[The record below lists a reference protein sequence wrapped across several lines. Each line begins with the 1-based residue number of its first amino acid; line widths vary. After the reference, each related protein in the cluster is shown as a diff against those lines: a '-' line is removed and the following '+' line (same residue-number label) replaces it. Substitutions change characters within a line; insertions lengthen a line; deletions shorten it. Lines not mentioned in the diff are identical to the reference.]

1 MAALTVA
8 LAGRPVAELTE
19 SADGVPRL
27 RWRDDYRAQE
37 EATPLSLSLPAGE
50 AECFDGDRVAAWLRG
65 LLPDDPGLIDHWVD
79 IGVAAAPRPVALL
92 ASPIG
97 RDCAG
102 AVSFHPLGEAGL
114 TAEET
119 GETRWLSDAEL
130 AALLFELQLAERVG
144 FEGFGGPDI
153 AWFTLAGLH
162 PKIAV
167 VRCGDRW
174 GIPAAPTPTTHI
186 LRLPRMKHEDRG
198 VEHKGINEHLCL
210 TAARNAGLD
219 AVPSRILVFED
230 DETALAVERFDR
242 VTGPDGAATRR
253 HQEDLYGALGYPSN
267 VRYQVRGGPSPA
279 QVAGLLRARGGES
292 EVWRFADVLAFTWLV
307 AAPSVHTRRLA
318 VLLDGPNV
326 ALAPLC
332 GAASWLPYH
341 PAAEQRPH
349 GDFDGDV
356 FLAMDIGGDHR
367 LSRITA
373 ASWRRAARRLGL
385 DAAQLVDRVAALA
398 VRLPAA
404 FDQAAQDVTVR
415 AVAADFAD
423 RLCDLIARRAA
434 RLAALVDAPDGRGR
448 PNRYP
453 KE

>member
-50 AECFDGDRVAAWLRG
+50 SARFEGDRVAAWLRG
-65 LLPDDPGLIDHWVD
+65 LLPGDRNLIDHWVD

-102 AVSFHPLGEAGL
+102 AVSFHPPGEAGL
-114 TAEET
+114 TAETT
-119 GETRWLSDAEL
+119 GETRWLPDAEL
-130 AALLFELQLAERVG
+130 AALLFELQLAEYVG
-144 FEGFGGPDI
+144 FGWPDI
-153 AWFTLAGLH
+153 AWFTLAGCH
-162 PKIAV
+162 PKVAV

-186 LRLPRMKHEDRG
+186 LRLPRMKHEIRG
-198 VEHKGINEHLCL
+198 RMDHKTINEHLCL
-210 TAARNAGLD
+210 AAARNAGLD
-219 AVPSRILVFED
+219 AARSSILVFDD

-253 HQEDLYGALGYPSN
+253 HQEHLYGALGYPPN

-292 EVWRFADVLAFTWLV
+292 EVWRFADALAFGWLV
-307 AAPSVHTRRLA
+307 AAPSAHTRRLA
-318 VLLDGPNV
+318 VHLDGPNV

-349 GDFDGDV
+349 SDFDGDV
-356 FLAMDIGGDHR
+356 RLAMDIGGDHR
-367 LSRITA
+367 LSAITA
-373 ASWRRAARRLGL
+373 ASWRRAARQLGL
-385 DAAQLVDRVAALA
+385 DTAQLVERVAALA

-404 FDQAAQDVTVR
+404 FDHAAQDVTVR

-434 RLAALVDAPDGRGR
+434 RLAALLDAPDGRGR
-448 PNRYP
+448 PDRYR

>member
-8 LAGRPVAELTE
+8 LEGRPVAELTE

-102 AVSFHPLGEAGL
+102 AVSFHPPGEAGV
-114 TAEET
+114 ARGET

-130 AALLFELQLAERVG
+130 AALLFELQLAEYVG
-144 FEGFGGPDI
+144 FGWPDI
-153 AWFTLAGLH
+153 AWFTLGGCH

-174 GIPAAPTPTTHI
+174 GIPVAATPTTHI
-186 LRLPRMKHEDRG
+186 LRLPRMKHEIRG
-198 VEHKGINEHLCL
+198 RMDHKAINEHLCL
-210 TAARNAGLD
+210 AAARNADLD
-219 AVPSRILVFED
+219 AARSRILVFED

-242 VTGPDGAATRR
+242 ATGPDGATARR
-253 HQEDLYGALGYPSN
+253 HQEDLCGALGFPPTL
-267 VRYQVRGGPSPA
+267 RYQAEGGPSPA
-279 QVAGLLRARGGES
+279 QIADLLRARGGEGD
-292 EVWRFADVLAFTWLV
+292 VWRFADVLAFTWLV

-341 PAAEQRPH
+341 PGAEQRPH
-349 GDFDGDV
+349 SDFDGDV
-356 FLAMDIGGDHR
+356 FLAMDIGGDYQ
-367 LSRITA
+367 LSAITA
-373 ASWRRAARRLGL
+373 ASWRRAARQLGL

-404 FDQAAQDVTVR
+404 FDQAAQDATVR
-415 AVAADFAD
+415 AVAADYAD

-434 RLAALVDAPDGRGR
+434 RLAALLDAPDGRGQ